1 MIEYKVLKEVYDDM
15 VSGKKDTE
23 IRLLNEKSSG
33 IKINDIIR
41 FKILNNE
48 NVYVDTRV
56 IDLKIYNNV
65 EEVWKYRKNLLS
77 SINTLNDF
85 KNIIYSIYTKERVDN
100 SKLIAIQFK
109 LEKNKDKSLVA
120 ASDALKDKKLV
131 DYIRKN
137 YLKNPTESKR
147 KKVAESVK
155 NFV

>member
-1 MIEYKVLKEVYDDM
+1 MIEYRVLKEVYDDM

-77 SINTLNDF
+77 SINTLDDF
-85 KNIIYSIYTKERVDN
+85 KNIIYSIYTKEKVDN

-109 LEKNKDKSLVA
+109 LEKN
-120 ASDALKDKKLV
+120 
-131 DYIRKN
+131 R
-137 YLKNPTESKR
+137 
-147 KKVAESVK
+147 
-155 NFV
+155 

>member
-77 SINTLNDF
+77 SINTLDDF

-147 KKVAESVK
+147 KK
-155 NFV
+155 

>member
-147 KKVAESVK
+147 KK
-155 NFV
+155 

>member
-1 MIEYKVLKEVYDDM
+1 MIEYRVLKEVYDDM

-56 IDLKIYNNV
+56 INLKIYNNV

-77 SINTLNDF
+77 SINTLDDF
-85 KNIIYSIYTKERVDN
+85 KNIIYSIYTKEKVDN

-147 KKVAESVK
+147 KK
-155 NFV
+155 